1 MISYWNMAKDKLA
14 NLRMQLW
21 LIAVAYAGVFV
32 VAAGLLY
39 VRISWER
46 DHAAE
51 VVASG
56 GMSAAGDMLL
66 WIFIICL
73 FAVPT
78 IFLILVMARF
88 ESLYTAYSRC
98 LLGLSLTA
106 PACLVLI
113 WFGENHLWQNAIT
126 FCLFRLLF
134 SPFLLAGIG
143 FSRLVSRF
151 DRAKRLSSY
160 ALLIEG
166 LALGMAVALIIHSAG
181 PNQH

>member
-1 MISYWNMAKDKLA
+1 MISFWGMTKNKLA
-14 NLRMQLW
+14 NLRVQLW
-21 LIAVAYAGVFV
+21 LIAVAYAGAFV

-39 VRISWER
+39 ERIAWER

-78 IFLILVMARF
+78 IFLIWVMARF
-88 ESLYTAYSRC
+88 KSLYTAYSRC

-106 PACLVLI
+106 PVCLGLI
-113 WFGENHLWQNAIT
+113 WFGEKHVWQNAIA

-134 SPFLLAGIG
+134 SPFILAGIG
-143 FSRLVSRF
+143 FSRLVARF

-166 LALGMAVALIIHSAG
+166 LALGMAVALIIHAGG
-181 PNQH
+181 PNRH